1 MARSWCGVNLW
12 GAKWI
17 CGIRW
22 RVDGLAN
29 IPADTLGQPHIVM
42 AKHSS
47 TWETL
52 SLNQYFP
59 PLAYVAKKE
68 LLSIPFFGWGF
79 ALASPITIDR
89 KAGTDAMQQIA
100 KQGRERFR
108 QGFWIVVYPE
118 GTRIRAGTR
127 AKYKTGGARL
137 AIAMNVPIIPV
148 AHNAGY
154 VWPKGVFG
162 KRPGTITMTIG
173 APISP
178 AGKDPGVA
186 HAGSRD
192 VDRERSRA
200 AGRAAMT
207 AVRTPVAYLR
217 LDEVAGRGDAR
228 RNRDGLV
235 KRITLG
241 AETVEY
247 RLIRARRRT
256 IGMEVDLTGLSVRAP
271 KWVTLSEIEAA
282 LQERAAWIVK
292 ALAEWRARR
301 RDVMPREWKSGAP
314 ILYRGRELALEVFPA
329 RRVRIAPD
337 LFHLTVLHP
346 HAQDEALVAE
356 LVGKWLRDEAWTFV
370 APQVTTYAGRLTAA
384 APTVRLSNARSEW
397 GSCNARGEIRLNWR
411 LVQLPPVL
419 AEYVVAHEVAHL
431 VELNHSPRFWALVE
445 SLLPGHAALR
455 RELEDW
461 TALLAA

>member
-1 MARSWCGVNLW
+1 MSAARTSFPGALRAIAFLLFQLVVTPLYAAAMLLMFWSPRLWTFAMARSWCGVNLW

-22 RVDGLAN
+22 HVDGLAH
-29 IPADTLGQPHIVM
+29 IPKDTLGQPHIVM

-100 KQGRERFR
+100 AQGRERFK

-148 AHNAGY
+148 AHNAGF

-178 AGKDPGVA
+178 VGKDPA
-186 HAGSRD
+186 ALT
-192 VDRERSRA
+192 REVE
-200 AGRAAMT
+200 T
-207 AVRTPVAYLR
+207 WIEN
-217 LDEVAGRGDAR
+217 EVAR
-228 RNRDGLV
+228 
-235 KRITLG
+235 LG
-241 AETVEY
+241 VPE
-247 RLIRARRRT
+247 
-256 IGMEVDLTGLSVRAP
+256 
-271 KWVTLSEIEAA
+271 
-282 LQERAAWIVK
+282 
-292 ALAEWRARR
+292 
-301 RDVMPREWKSGAP
+301 
-314 ILYRGRELALEVFPA
+314 
-329 RRVRIAPD
+329 
-337 LFHLTVLHP
+337 
-346 HAQDEALVAE
+346 
-356 LVGKWLRDEAWTFV
+356 
-370 APQVTTYAGRLTAA
+370 
-384 APTVRLSNARSEW
+384 
-397 GSCNARGEIRLNWR
+397 
-411 LVQLPPVL
+411 
-419 AEYVVAHEVAHL
+419 
-431 VELNHSPRFWALVE
+431 
-445 SLLPGHAALR
+445 
-455 RELEDW
+455 
-461 TALLAA
+461 